1 MRPLDL
7 TLQPINYIYVYV
19 CIYIHT
25 YTYTYIY
32 IIYIT
37 CHYVVTWQL
46 TKMRWNMKLYVYYRT
61 FIILEVLISKQM
73 IMVYDNDY
81 SNPNNKSNDHKS

>member
-32 IIYIT
+32 IYNIYNMSL
-37 CHYVVTWQL
+37 CSNL
-46 TKMRWNMKLYVYYRT
+46 TIDKNEMKL
-61 FIILEVLISKQM
+61 
-73 IMVYDNDY
+73 
-81 SNPNNKSNDHKS
+81 